1 MAEKKDLE
9 IDVEETEEAPKK
21 KGGSKMTLIIII
33 VAVLLVVGGSI
44 GATLYFL
51 SSSEDTIESESESEE
66 EEVEEV
72 ELQKEAIYQKIS
84 PAFVVNFQGSG
95 KTRYLQVHVT
105 VMGRDPDAM
114 AALEVHMP
122 LIKNNLTL
130 MFSSQNFDEL
140 KTPEG
145 KEKMRQQSTEAI
157 QAIMQKELKR
167 PGIETV
173 LFTNFVMQ

>member
-51 SSSEDTIESESESEE
+51 SSSEDTIESESESE